1 LRTELVGNN
10 PGSPGVFIYV
20 AKLLNESLSDRR
32 LVERLRARDASAV
45 DDLASRYSPRI
56 RQLAIRYVRNEEDAK
71 EVVQDVLLKVYQKIG
86 AFRGDSSLSSWIYRI
101 TFNTAMS
108 RLRAAKPNWRDA
120 DLHPFE
126 PAGGDGART
135 PDIADWSSLGDD
147 EALRGELRRRLVK
160 ALAGLPRI
168 YRAPVLLRDVRGLTT
183 EEASAALKVK
193 DETLK
198 SRLHRGR
205 MILREQLADFADGLA
220 LRRASVESRN

>member
-1 LRTELVGNN
+1 MD
-10 PGSPGVFIYV
+10 V
-20 AKLLNESLSDRR
+20 AKLLNETVGDRR
-32 LVERLRARDASAV
+32 LVERLRARDHSAV
-45 DDLASRYSPRI
+45 EDLASRYSRRI
-56 RQLAIRYVRNEEDAK
+56 RQLARRYVRNEEDAE

-86 AFRGDSSLSSWIYRI
+86 AFRGDSALSSWIYRI

-108 RLRAAKPNWRDA
+108 RLRALKPNWREVE
-120 DLHPFE
+120 LLPFE

-147 EALRGELRRRLVK
+147 EVLRVELRQRLVK

-168 YRAPVLLRDVRGLTT
+168 YRAPVLLRDVHGLTT

-205 MILREQLADFADGLA
+205 MILRERLSDFADGLE
-220 LRRASVESRN
+220 LHRGSVESRN